1 MFNTM
6 DDEALVDFA
15 TGLVNTYDWLKLAG
29 QRGTDRF
36 EAVESL
42 WNETR
47 EELTQRGPSVLAEVL
62 G

>member
-6 DDEALVDFA
+6 DGEALVDFA
-15 TGLVNTYDWLKLAG
+15 QGLVNTYDWLRVTR
-29 QRGTDRF
+29 QQGTDRY

-47 EELTQRGPSVLAEVL
+47 EELTRRGLLAEVL
-62 G
+62 GY

>member
-6 DDEALVDFA
+6 DGEALVDFA
-15 TGLVNTYDWLKLAG
+15 QGLVNTYDWLRVAR
-29 QRGTDRF
+29 QQGTDRY

-47 EELTQRGPSVLAEVL
+47 EELTRRGLLAEVL
-62 G
+62 GY

>member
-15 TGLVNTYDWLKLAG
+15 QGLVGTYDWLKLMG
-29 QRGTDRF
+29 QRGTERF
-36 EAVESL
+36 DAVESL
-42 WNETR
+42 WNETS
-47 EELTQRGPSVLAEVL
+47 EELARRGLLAEVV

>member
-15 TGLVNTYDWLKLAG
+15 
-29 QRGTDRF
+29 QRGTERF
-36 EAVESL
+36 DAVESL
-42 WNETR
+42 WNETS
-47 EELTQRGPSVLAEVL
+47 EELARRGLLAEVV